1 MKIKTVE
8 VYQYY
13 QVTTDE
19 GTYRRDDVFPDWEI
33 LLGEKW
39 GLFYGSEELEKKFQK
54 FQKNV

>member
-19 GTYRRDDVFPDWEI
+19 CTYRRDDVFPDWEI
-33 LLGEKW
+33 LLGERW
-39 GLFYGSEELEKKFQK
+39 ESIHDCDELEKEFRK